1 MFNSSNK
8 TKLLIE
14 SWRSFLNEGEQHSS
28 EDLSKLKS
36 MLDEYPEGYQG
47 YNDTV
52 SDDLEGFFLN
62 NILESDRG
70 ERWNMICDMDESNY
84 APDNDDYEVDKDEYH
99 DQVREWLTSWCK
111 NNSFDPV
118 FEDEIE
124 VGEGWEEL

>member
-1 MFNSSNK
+1 MFNNRNKTILIVENWRNFLNENSSN
-8 TKLLIE
+8 T
-14 SWRSFLNEGEQHSS
+14 
-28 EDLSKLKS
+28 SKGVSNLKS

-47 YNDTV
+47 YSENV

-62 NILESDRG
+62 NIPESDRG

-99 DQVREWLTSWCK
+99 DQVREWLTSWCQ
-111 NNSFDPV
+111 NSSFDPV

-124 VGEGWEEL
+124 SGEVWKDL